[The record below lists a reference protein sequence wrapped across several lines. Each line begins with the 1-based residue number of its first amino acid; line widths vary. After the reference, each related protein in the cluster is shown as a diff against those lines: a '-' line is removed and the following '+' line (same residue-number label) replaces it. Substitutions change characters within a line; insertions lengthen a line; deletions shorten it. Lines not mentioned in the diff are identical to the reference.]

1 MRVFKARDGDRG
13 AVMVEMA
20 IVVPIFILL
29 VFGMLE
35 FDQVTPTILADNECW
50 WRIDYNYVGLVK
62 DTTTWTACI
71 NGNPIRL
78 VE

>member
-1 MRVFKARDGDRG
+1 MRMFAAKNGGDRG

-35 FDQVTPTILADNECW
+35 SV
-50 WRIDYNYVGLVK
+50 WRSK
-62 DTTTWTACI
+62 TS
-71 NGNPIRL
+71 
-78 VE
+78 